1 MANTVL
7 NEVAVIDEIV
17 GIICERLNLDRI
29 SDALICELMKC
40 TENIREAV
48 AQDE

>member
-17 GIICERLNLDRI
+17 GIICDRLSLDRI
-29 SDALICELMKC
+29 SDALLRELQEC
-40 TENIREAV
+40 TDNIREAV
-48 AQDE
+48 TQDE